1 MQEEDQVDAPAHA
14 RTPGLRLVLWCG
26 FVGAV
31 ALTGWVFV
39 QPLVSEAKPH
49 GAQLQTQQSA
59 PSDDPSAL
67 LPMPLI

>member
-1 MQEEDQVDAPAHA
+1 MQEEQVDEPAHA

-31 ALTGWVFV
+31 ALMAWVFV
-39 QPLVSEAKPH
+39 HPMASPAKPH
-49 GAQLQTQQSA
+49 GAPLQTQQSA

>member
-1 MQEEDQVDAPAHA
+1 MQEAQMNDQPHT

-39 QPLVSEAKPH
+39 YPTASHSAPH
-49 GAQLQTQQSA
+49 SAQLQSPVTA
-59 PSDDPSAL
+59 PADDPSAA